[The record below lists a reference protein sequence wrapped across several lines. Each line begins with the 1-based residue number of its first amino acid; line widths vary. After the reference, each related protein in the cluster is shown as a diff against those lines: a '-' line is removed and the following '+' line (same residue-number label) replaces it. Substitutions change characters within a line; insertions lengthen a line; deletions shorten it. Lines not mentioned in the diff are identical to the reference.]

1 MNMKKLYEIFFTN
14 GNSEGI
20 IANNLSEAILE
31 ANKLAKEYN
40 TEVNNIKFRST
51 WREPITRN
59 DRRIKPIDER
69 R

>member
-20 IANNLSEAILE
+20 ICSDLMEAILE
-31 ANKLAKEYN
+31 SKRLAQVYD
-40 TEVNNIKFRST
+40 TQVNNIKFRST

-59 DRRIKPIDER
+59 DRRIKTIDER